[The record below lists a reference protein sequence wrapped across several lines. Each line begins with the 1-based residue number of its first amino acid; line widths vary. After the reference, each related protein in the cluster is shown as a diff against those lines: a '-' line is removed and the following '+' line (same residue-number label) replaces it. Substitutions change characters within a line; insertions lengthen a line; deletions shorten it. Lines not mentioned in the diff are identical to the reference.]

1 MDGFSKALGVIGGLG
16 PLPTAHFMEL
26 VTNMTDVKTDQE
38 HLQMIVYSMPSI
50 PDRTAYILGRSDRD
64 PAPEMIRIGK
74 LLEQQMVSH
83 IVVPCMTAHFFY
95 DELQENVSV
104 PVIHAVRK
112 TVDHLRENGF
122 QKVGIMGTSGTVEA
136 GVFHRELERQGLEAI
151 SPSTE
156 AQADVMHL
164 IFSNIKAGVAPE
176 MDRFQAVALEL
187 RDKGAEVIILGCT
200 ELSLIKRNYPI
211 GAGFVDALEVLARE
225 AILSCGYPL
234 KEKYHNL
241 ITR

>member
-64 PAPEMIRIGK
+64 PTPEMIRIGK

-112 TVDHLRENGF
+112 TVDYLRVSGF
-122 QKVGIMGTSGTVEA
+122 RKIGIMGTAATVET
-136 GVFHRELERQGLEAI
+136 GIFRRELERQGLNAI
-151 SPSTE
+151 CPGTE
-156 AQADVMHL
+156 AKADIMHL
-164 IFSNIKAGVAPE
+164 IYNNIKAGTAPE
-176 MDRFQAVALEL
+176 MDRFHAAAHDL
-187 RDKGAEVIILGCT
+187 RQKGAEVIILGCT
-200 ELSLIKRNYPI
+200 ELSLIKRDYPI
-211 GAGFVDALEVLARE
+211 GAGFIDALEVLARE
-225 AILSCGYPL
+225 AVLSCGYPL
-234 KEKYHNL
+234 KKEYAYL

>member
-1 MDGFSKALGVIGGLG
+1 MNHSSKTLGVIGGMG
-16 PLPTAHFMEL
+16 PLPTAYFMEL
-26 VTNMTDVKTDQE
+26 VTNMTDAQTDQQ

-50 PDRTAYILGRSDRD
+50 PDRTAYILGRSDEN
-64 PAPEMIRIGK
+64 PATDIIRIGK
-74 LLEQQMVSH
+74 ILEQSKVDV
-83 IVVPCMTAHFFY
+83 IAIPCMTSHSFF
-95 DELQENVSV
+95 DLIQDSVSV

-112 TVDHLRENGF
+112 TVEHLRENGF
-122 QKVGIMGTSGTVEA
+122 HKVGIMGTSGTIEA
-136 GVFHRELERQGLEAI
+136 GVFRCELEKQGLQAI
-151 SPSTE
+151 SPSLE

-164 IFSNIKAGVAPE
+164 IFNNIKAGAAPE
-176 MDRFQAVALEL
+176 MDRFHAVAQEL

-225 AILSCGYPL
+225 AIISCGYPL
-234 KEKYHNL
+234 KEEYQSL

>member
-1 MDGFSKALGVIGGLG
+1 MNHSSKKLGVIGGMG
-16 PLPTAHFMEL
+16 PLPTAYFMEL

-38 HLQMIVYSMPSI
+38 HLQMIIYSMPSI
-50 PDRTAYILGRSDRD
+50 PDRTAYILGRSKEN
-64 PAPEMIRIGK
+64 PASDIIRIGK
-74 LLEQQMVSH
+74 ILEQSEVDA
-83 IVVPCMTAHFFY
+83 IAIPCMTSHSFF
-95 DELQENVSV
+95 DSIQDSVSV

-122 QKVGIMGTSGTVEA
+122 QRVGVMGTSGTIEA

-164 IFSNIKAGVAPE
+164 IFNNIKAGAAPE
-176 MDRFQAVALEL
+176 MDRFQAAALDL